1 MNAIAQTDI
10 PALMADIGRRARAAA
25 AVLATASAERKHAA
39 LIGAAEAVNKHRAEI
54 LAENARD
61 NDLVVNPT
69 TAKQLTNMRTTS
81 SDEAIVLKPARKMTL
96 EAALEYIEDDELV
109 EVTPTAIRIRKVHLT
124 ENARKRAGK
133 KTADVVG

>member
-1 MNAIAQTDI
+1 MVNGNANAFAMNKLQE
-10 PALMADIGRRARAAA
+10 RASFF
-25 AVLATASAERKHAA
+25 VEPGDP
-39 LIGAAEAVNKHRAEI
+39 IYEGQIV
-54 LAENARD
+54 AENARD